1 MKAFENTPKIGIG
14 IFTIREVASILRL
27 PYPKVLRWVKEYW
40 DGRLGKLFQTQYSW
54 MIDGSRAV
62 SFHTVVE
69 LYVMIQLSDKG
80 VKTSEVLLAHQKLSQ
95 IYKTHFPFA
104 QRQVLEEIQTDGK
117 RIFWKHGEDIVSLNG
132 SDQFNLNI
140 IRVFFKMLDF
150 GEEDVVSRLWPM
162 GKDKAIVIDPTRKF
176 GHPIIDGKNIYPETI
191 FEHFKAGDPIP
202 YIAHIYQITEKE
214 AEDAIN
220 YCKLAA

>member
-1 MKAFENTPKIGIG
+1 MKAFENKPQLGTG
-14 IFTIREVASILRL
+14 IFTIREVASILRI
-27 PYPKVLRWVKEYW
+27 PYPKVHRWVKEYW
-40 DGRLGKLFQTQYSW
+40 DGKLGKLFQTQYSW
-54 MIDGSRAV
+54 MTEGSRAV
-62 SFHTVVE
+62 SFNTVVE
-69 LYVMIQLSDKG
+69 LYVMIQLAEKG

-95 IYKTHFPFA
+95 IYKTRFPFA
-104 QRQVLEEIQTDGK
+104 QKQVLEEIQTDGK
-117 RIFWKHGEDIVSLNG
+117 RIFWKRGEDIVSLNG
-132 SDQFNLNI
+132 SDQFNLKI

-162 GKDKAIVIDPTRKF
+162 GKDKAIVIDPARKF

-191 FEHFKAGDPIP
+191 FEHFKAGDPIH
-202 YIAHIYQITEKE
+202 YIAHIYKITEKE

>member
-1 MKAFENTPKIGIG
+1 MNAFENKSQLGTG
-14 IFTIREVASILRL
+14 IFTIREVASILRI
-27 PYPKVLRWVKEYW
+27 PYPKVLRWVNEYW
-40 DGRLGKLFQTQYSW
+40 DGRLGKLFQSQYSW
-54 MIDGSRAV
+54 MTEGSRAV

-69 LYVMIQLSDKG
+69 LYVMIQLAEKG

-95 IYKTHFPFA
+95 IYKTRFPFA
-104 QRQVLEEIQTDGK
+104 QKQVLEEIQTDGK
-117 RIFWKHGEDIVSLNG
+117 RIFWKRGEDIVSLNG

-140 IRVFFKMLDF
+140 IQVFFKMLDF
-150 GEEDVVSRLWPM
+150 GEGDVVSRLWPM
-162 GKDKAIVIDPTRKF
+162 GKDKAIVIDPARKF

-214 AEDAIN
+214 AEYAIN
-220 YCKLAA
+220 YCMLAA

>member
-1 MKAFENTPKIGIG
+1 MIAFENIPQLGTG
-14 IFTIREVASILRL
+14 IFTIREVASILRI
-27 PYPKVLRWVKEYW
+27 PYPKVHRWVKEYW

-54 MIDGSRAV
+54 MTEGSRAV

-69 LYVMIQLSDKG
+69 LYVMIQLAEKG
-80 VKTSEVLLAHQKLSQ
+80 VRTSEVLLAHQKLSR
-95 IYKTHFPFA
+95 IYKTRFPFA
-104 QRQVLEEIQTDGK
+104 QKQVLEEIQTDGK
-117 RIFWKHGEDIVSLNG
+117 RIFWKRGEDIVSLNG

-140 IRVFFKMLDF
+140 IKIFFKMLDF

-162 GKDKAIVIDPTRKF
+162 GKDKAIVIDPARKF

-220 YCKLAA
+220 YCKLVA